1 MTVPVPK
8 LLGGRYEVGDL
19 IARGGMAEVHHGYDT
34 RLGRAVAIKILR
46 SDHVRDTHFLSRFR
60 REAQSVAGLNH
71 RNIVAVYDSGEDFL
85 LETGGAQVPVPWI
98 VMEYVEG
105 FTLREI
111 LTSNGPLPAQ
121 EATRITESIL
131 DALAYSHEM
140 GMVHRDIKPANVMV
154 SRDGSVKVMDFGIAR
169 AVADTQATM
178 TQTSSVMGT
187 AQYISPEQ
195 AEGLPVDSRSDLYST
210 GCLLFELMTGRTPFI
225 GEPVSLTYQHVSKPP
240 PAPSQFNEAVP
251 EALDAVVAQALVKD
265 RELRYQHA
273 EDFRDDL
280 RSVRLGRPVSAAAYA
295 ALRAEAPT
303 YVVAPAEQ
311 VPAALSPSDQ
321 QDSDPPYAEPRRR
334 WGALAM
340 ISSLLLAVGVLGF
353 FARTYLDS
361 RPDLVVVPSVVSKS
375 IATATAEL
383 KAAGFDVTQT
393 YQPSRETPRDKVI
406 EQQPRAG
413 SEQIR
418 GTQIALIVSG
428 GPAATKVPPVNGL
441 QLDEATQLIEDA
453 GLTLGD
459 VTVIDRA
466 GYVTDRVVSAT
477 PPQFSDAAEGDVV
490 TLVIASGRVSL
501 PDLSGRTQDEARDE
515 LSKLRL
521 PVKTIFR
528 ESSQAEGTVIQTDPE
543 PGKVDVGT
551 TVTVVLAKPLPVTAT
566 RTVTTTPTASASS
579 PPTSTGT
586 SDPSETS
593 TSPPPNSQT
602 SAPAQ
607 RGTAS
612 GRWGAQH
619 RTSRARFEVAGPAT
633 LLR

>member
-375 IATATAEL
+375 IATATA
-383 KAAGFDVTQT
+383 
-393 YQPSRETPRDKVI
+393 S
-406 EQQPRAG
+406 
-413 SEQIR
+413 
-418 GTQIALIVSG
+418 
-428 GPAATKVPPVNGL
+428 
-441 QLDEATQLIEDA
+441 
-453 GLTLGD
+453 
-459 VTVIDRA
+459 
-466 GYVTDRVVSAT
+466 
-477 PPQFSDAAEGDVV
+477 
-490 TLVIASGRVSL
+490 
-501 PDLSGRTQDEARDE
+501 
-515 LSKLRL
+515 
-521 PVKTIFR
+521 
-528 ESSQAEGTVIQTDPE
+528 
-543 PGKVDVGT
+543 
-551 TVTVVLAKPLPVTAT
+551 
-566 RTVTTTPTASASS
+566 TAS
-579 PPTSTGT
+579 
-586 SDPSETS
+586 
-593 TSPPPNSQT
+593 
-602 SAPAQ
+602 
-607 RGTAS
+607 
-612 GRWGAQH
+612 
-619 RTSRARFEVAGPAT
+619 
-633 LLR
+633 

>member
-393 YQPSRETPRDKVI
+393 YQPSRETARDKVI

-586 SDPSETS
+586 SEPSETS

>member
-383 KAAGFDVTQT
+383 KAAGFDVPQT
-393 YQPSRETPRDKVI
+393 YQPSRETARDKVI

-586 SDPSETS
+586 SEPSETS

>member
-393 YQPSRETPRDKVI
+393 YQPSRETARDKVI

-528 ESSQAEGTVIQTDPE
+528 ESSQAEGTVIETDPE

-586 SDPSETS
+586 SEPSETS

>member
-60 REAQSVAGLNH
+60 REAQSAAGLNH

-85 LETGGAQVPVPWI
+85 LETGGAQVPVPRI

-528 ESSQAEGTVIQTDPE
+528 ESSQAEGTVIETDPE

-586 SDPSETS
+586 SEPSETS

>member
-428 GPAATKVPPVNGL
+428 GPAAAKVPPVNGL

-528 ESSQAEGTVIQTDPE
+528 ESSQAEGTVIETDPE

-586 SDPSETS
+586 SEPSETS

>member
-383 KAAGFDVTQT
+383 KAAGFDVAPT
-393 YQPSRETPRDKVI
+393 YQPSRETARDKVI

-428 GPAATKVPPVNGL
+428 GPAATQVPPVTGL

-586 SDPSETS
+586 SEPSETS